1 MPRKGKFISFEG
13 GEGGGKSTQIEFLLE
28 ALKSIGID
36 VIKTREPGGSEGA
49 EEIRELL
56 VDGDSDRWDPVTE
69 TLLHCAA
76 RRDHLKKII
85 LPALELGRWVLTD
98 RFTDSTIAYQGYGHG
113 INKKALKQLQQ
124 FIAGNIEPD
133 MTIILDLP
141 IKVGLE
147 RAEKRMKTQIN
158 AKKNNEDRYERMNID
173 FHERLRKGF
182 LSIAKNN
189 RRRCVVIDT
198 TRSIE
203 EIQTTIEQLV
213 FTKFGLSNNG

>member
-1 MPRKGKFISFEG
+1 MYKFPIIVFEG
-13 GEGGGKSTQIEFLLE
+13 VEGSGKSFH
-28 ALKSIGID
+28 LKN
-36 VIKTREPGGSEGA
+36 IKKYFKKKKIKYLSFREPGGSKNA
-49 EEIRELL
+49 EKIRKLILNKKSKFNNLTDLL
-56 VDGDSDRWDPVTE
+56 
-69 TLLHCAA
+69 LYLAA
-76 RRDHLKKII
+76 RNENFHNI
-85 LPALELGRWVLTD
+85 LSKHYKRKVILID

-189 RRRCVVIDT
+189 LKRCVVIDT

-203 EIQTTIEQLV
+203 EIQTTIEQLD
-213 FTKFGLSNNG
+213 T